1 MRAMAAALAFLVAAI
16 PAPAQTAI
24 EDVRDQ
30 VSALAFDP
38 VRFFDQPPN
47 ALMLRYRGDDR
58 GWPVW
63 SIAVRRMC
71 IFQGAGK
78 PCRQSSIARMVR
90 APALEGEG
98 GRPRRRGS
106 ALIGD
111 VQARVKAGADIPAA
125 IAAAEP
131 EWREADVLACPA
143 ALAVLDRVDA
153 VRWVYPAAIGSFDAQ
168 GVMPP
173 IMLHADTIEVTIPT
187 YLAYARYSGAIVK
200 ETPAGWAN
208 EFALALEPCWKDATV
223 AAPWTVPLAPSV
235 AR

>member
-1 MRAMAAALAFLVAAI
+1 MRAMAAALALMVAAM
-16 PAPAQTAI
+16 PAAAQDAI
-24 EDVRDQ
+24 GDVRDQ

-38 VRFFDQPPN
+38 VRFFDERPN
-47 ALMLRYRGDDR
+47 ALLLRYRGDDQ
-58 GWPVW
+58 GWPFW
-63 SIAVRRMC
+63 SIAVRRTC
-71 IFQGAGK
+71 TFQGAGK

-90 APALEGEG
+90 APALDGEG
-98 GRPRRRGS
+98 GRPRRRSS

-111 VQARVKAGADIPAA
+111 VQARVKAGADVAAA
-125 IAAAEP
+125 IDAAAP

-143 ALAVLDRVDA
+143 ALAVLDRADA
-153 VRWVYPAAIGSFDAQ
+153 VRWVYPAAIGSFSAP
-168 GVMPP
+168 GAMPP

-208 EFALALEPCWKDATV
+208 EFALALEPCWKDASV
-223 AAPWTVPLAPSV
+223 PAPWTKPATPSV